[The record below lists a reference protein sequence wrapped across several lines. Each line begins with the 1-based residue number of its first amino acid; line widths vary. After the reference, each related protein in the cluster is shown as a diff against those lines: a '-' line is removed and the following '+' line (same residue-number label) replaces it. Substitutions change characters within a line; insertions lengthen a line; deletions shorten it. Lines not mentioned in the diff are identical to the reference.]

1 MSDYSK
7 AAGKMIRQLRQQRG
21 LTLARASAIMRTSA
35 PVLSRKE
42 RGQDNIERT
51 DIRRTIEAFQ
61 LTPWEAY
68 ELWLAAG
75 FIPEP
80 TLETPSTYDLR
91 ELAEALLPHLPC
103 PAFIIDELWHVW
115 AWNQGIEEI
124 WQVSQADSEYLHV
137 LDDLF
142 SERVRGLLGEE
153 WDRYISQ
160 AMRVFYNK
168 TIRISNDPAFQ
179 QVLTNLVERHGD
191 AFKEKWNTMPWGK
204 YVDKSLPPVDMGG
217 TMVTH
222 NSPFGPIEYIVMQ
235 ALFHFPQSYELVMYV
250 PFGIANQSRYQQFRA
265 SMVSPNQLYF
275 REMPDGT
282 QQRSLGS

>member
-1 MSDYSK
+1 
-7 AAGKMIRQLRQQRG
+7 MIRQLRRQRK
-21 LTLARASAIMRTSA
+21 LTLARAAAIMRTSA

-80 TLETPSTYDLR
+80 TVSQPRACDLR
-91 ELAEALLPHLPC
+91 ELAETLLPHLPC
-103 PAFIIDELWHVW
+103 PAFIIDELWYVW

-124 WQVSQADSEYLHV
+124 WQVSQTDSEYLHV

-142 SERVRGLLGEE
+142 SERVRGLLGED
-153 WDRYISQ
+153 WDRYITQ
-160 AMRVFYNK
+160 AIRVFYNK
-168 TIRISNDPAFQ
+168 TIRISNDPAFREL
-179 QVLTNLVERHGD
+179 LTFLVERHGA
-191 AFKEKWNTMPWGK
+191 AFIDKWNAMQRGEYMNEW
-204 YVDKSLPPVDMGG
+204 LPPVDMGG
-217 TMVTH
+217 TLVTH
-222 NSPFGPIEYIVMQ
+222 NSPLGPIEYMVMQ

-250 PFGIANQSRYQQFRA
+250 PFGTANQMRYQQFRTT
-265 SMVSPNQLYF
+265 MRPHQLYF
-275 REMPDGT
+275 RDMPDGS

>member
-1 MSDYSK
+1 
-7 AAGKMIRQLRQQRG
+7 MIRQLRRQRN
-21 LTLARASAIMRTSA
+21 LTLARAAAIMRTSA

-51 DIRRTIEAFQ
+51 DIRRAIEAFH

-80 TLETPSTYDLR
+80 TLEPPRNCDLR
-91 ELAEALLPHLPC
+91 ELAETLLPHLPC
-103 PAFIIDELWHVW
+103 PAFIIDEIWYVW

-142 SERVRGLLGEE
+142 SERVRGLLGKE
-153 WDRYISQ
+153 WDRYVTQ
-160 AMRVFYNK
+160 TMRVFYNK
-168 TIRISNDPAFQ
+168 TIRSSNDPAFQ
-179 QVLTNLVERHGD
+179 QVLADLVKRHGD
-191 AFKEKWNTMPWGK
+191 AFKEKWNTMPWGE
-204 YVDKSLPPVDMGG
+204 YADENLPSIDVSG
-217 TMVTH
+217 TIVTH
-222 NSPFGPIEYIVMQ
+222 NSPLGPIEYIVMQ

-250 PFGIANQSRYQQFRA
+250 PFGIANQARYQQFRA
-265 SMVSPNQLYF
+265 TMMSPNQLYF
-275 REMPDGT
+275 WDKSDGT

>member
-1 MSDYSK
+1 MSDYSQ
-7 AAGKMIRQLRQQRG
+7 ATGKMIRQLRRQRG
-21 LTLARASAIMRTSA
+21 LTLARAAAIMRTSA

-51 DIRRTIEAFQ
+51 DIRRAIEAFQ

-80 TLETPSTYDLR
+80 TLEPPRTCDLH
-91 ELAEALLPHLPC
+91 ELAEAFLPHLPC
-103 PAFIIDELWHVW
+103 PAFIIDELWYVW

-124 WQVSQADSEYLHV
+124 WQVSQAESDYLHV

-142 SERVRGLLGEE
+142 SERVRGLLREE
-153 WDRYISQ
+153 WDRYIMQ

-179 QVLTNLVERHGD
+179 QVLANLVERHGD
-191 AFKEKWNTMPWGK
+191 AFKEKWNIMQSGEF
-204 YVDKSLPPVDMGG
+204 VDESLPPVDMGG
-217 TMVTH
+217 TIVTH
-222 NSPFGPIEYIVMQ
+222 NSSLGPIEYIVMQ

-265 SMVSPNQLYF
+265 TMVSPNQLYF
-275 REMPDGT
+275 WEMPDGT